1 MLDLIR
7 NGNNKQ
13 GDDKSKSR
21 DAASKSSSPKKANG
35 DGITKEEKTGG
46 NETGEGNA
54 PKRKSKEGDSAM
66 SNNDIGGSSKSRSSK
81 RQKRHIAYWNR
92 GEFSSH

>member
-35 DGITKEEKTGG
+35 DAVTKEEKMGG
-46 NETGEGNA
+46 NEAGEGNA

-81 RQKRHIAYWNR
+81 RQKRQV
-92 GEFSSH
+92 GTEVT